1 MSNASP
7 VVLRPY
13 RYWQPDWSFWLLV
26 LLTFFVSFFLNIHLP
41 LLNWDEGAFASASW
55 QMLNSGNYL
64 TPQLFGEARF
74 DKPISIYYLQA
85 AALAWVNEPWA
96 VRLPSLLAGFFWA
109 LALAVFAQRE
119 FAPSTEKNS
128 QKSSQ
133 KTPGKNAG
141 KIAFLLIPLT
151 LGSSVITHAATA
163 DAWLNFFL
171 TVSMLQL
178 YRYWQ
183 EPKNSTAWWIF
194 LSVALGLLMKGPIA
208 VAIPGAVSLF
218 FYLLTGQGGRWLKLL
233 IFWPGWLLGLLVV
246 LPWYGLIYLEHGQ
259 AFIEGFFGRHHL
271 DRLTQPLENHGGDVW
286 YYFIAV
292 WLLVLPFSF
301 WLFFALWRLPR
312 LFKEK
317 APLFLFLTLWFVLV
331 FILFTLTSTKLP
343 HYLLY
348 ASVPLF
354 LLLVA
359 TPPRSALMT
368 LFAVMPVAIF
378 LVLLLFLPEFIRVHL
393 NAVTDILLLAQLH
406 GLLQS
411 FDASYFWSVGGALA
425 VMLLLCWWPLPLWQK
440 PLWAALIFLGIFYGQ
455 LLPKYAEIVEK
466 PIEDIGMQAQEAQ
479 KTVYLYRLQSP
490 SLTLYQAHPAEK
502 LPENPP
508 AGAWLATTIKHR
520 DAFPLAKVLY
530 QQHGVVLLRLP

>member
-1 MSNASP
+1 MEKIL
-7 VVLRPY
+7 LRSY

-26 LLTFFVSFFLNIHLP
+26 LLTFFVGFFLNIHLP

-55 QMLNSGNYL
+55 QMLNDGNYL

-74 DKPISIYYLQA
+74 DKPIGIYYLQA
-85 AALAWVNEPWA
+85 AALAWFHEPWS
-96 VRLPSLLAGFFWA
+96 VRLPSLLAGFLWA
-109 LALAVFAQRE
+109 LALAVFARRE
-119 FAPSTEKNS
+119 FAEKSFEKSFEEGS
-128 QKSSQ
+128 QKSF
-133 KTPGKNAG
+133 GKNAG

-151 LGSSVITHAATA
+151 LGSSLIAHAATA
-163 DAWLNFFL
+163 DAWLNFLL

-194 LSVALGLLMKGPIA
+194 FSVALGCLIKGPIA
-208 VAIPGAVSLF
+208 VAIPGAVSFL
-218 FYLLTGQGGRWLKLL
+218 FYLGSGRLGRWFTLL
-233 IFWPGWLLGLLVV
+233 TFWPGWLLGVIVV
-246 LPWYGLIYLEHGQ
+246 LPWYVLMYLEHGQ
-259 AFIEGFFGRHHL
+259 SFLDGFLGRHHWQ
-271 DRLTQPLENHGGDVW
+271 RFQQPLENHGGDIW

-301 WLFFALWRLPR
+301 WLFFALWRLPK
-312 LFKEK
+312 LFKQK
-317 APLFLFLTLWFVLV
+317 GSLFAFLTLWFVLV
-331 FILFTLTSTKLP
+331 FILFTFVSTKLP

-359 TPPRSALMT
+359 LPPRSALMT
-368 LFAVMPVAIF
+368 LLSVLPVAIF
-378 LVLLLFLPEFIRVHL
+378 LVLLLFFPEFIRAHL

-411 FDASYFWSVGGALA
+411 FDQSYFWIVGGALA
-425 VMLLLCWWPLPLWQK
+425 TMLLLCWWPLPLWQK
-440 PLWAALIFLGIFYGQ
+440 PLWAALLFMGIFYGQ

-466 PIEDIGMQAQEAQ
+466 PIQDIGMRAQAAQ
-479 KTVYLYRLQSP
+479 KSVYLYRLQAP
-490 SLTLYQAHPAEK
+490 SLTLYQVHPAEK

-508 AGAWLATTIKHR
+508 SGAWLATTIRHR
-520 DAFPLAKVLY
+520 DAFPLAKPLY
-530 QQHGVVLLRLP
+530 QKHGVVLLQLP